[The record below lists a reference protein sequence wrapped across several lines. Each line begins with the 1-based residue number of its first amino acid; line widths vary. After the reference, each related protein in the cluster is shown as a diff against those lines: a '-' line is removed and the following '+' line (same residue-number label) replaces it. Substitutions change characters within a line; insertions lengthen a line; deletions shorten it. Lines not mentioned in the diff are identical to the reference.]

1 MSHPSNNPPHRI
13 ILVAPNHPSNK
24 STSKNI
30 RTGYKKAYLVNIRAW
45 LMYLYM
51 RNGKHKIRVLPQ
63 HTSYV
68 HRATVRAMC
77 WISTNNSCYGST
89 SVLRWH
95 ISFNSVVVAIHLLLH
110 DRAGTLASLLYKA
123 EKPSVRPSV
132 GTFFVTHVA
141 PWFRLGSTPDLLEMK
156 RPYS

>member
-1 MSHPSNNPPHRI
+1 MNTWNSSLSHPSNNPPHRI

-24 STSKNI
+24 ITSKNI
-30 RTGYKKAYLVNIRAW
+30 RIGCNKAYLVNIRAW

-68 HRATVRAMC
+68 HIATVRAMC

-89 SVLRWH
+89 SMLRWH
-95 ISFNSVVVAIHLLLH
+95 ISFNSV
-110 DRAGTLASLLYKA
+110 RAGGRFIFKSFKNQAIA
-123 EKPSVRPSV
+123 
-132 GTFFVTHVA
+132 FMA
-141 PWFRLGSTPDLLEMK
+141 A
-156 RPYS
+156 